1 MRQMLFSVTL
11 VLLFALAAAA
21 QSVDHAPLALSL
33 VNDARADEGLDPL
46 KIDATL
52 ADAAQVHADDML
64 ARDFYSHTGP
74 DGDDVQDRVIE
85 AGGSRWRIHAENIA
99 RCQNCEAADADQ
111 VRAFHSGWMQSPGH
125 RKNILRD
132 GLDDFGFGIA
142 SGDGVIHA
150 VQVFGGPG
158 TAPGRET
165 GNAADPASPEAVR
178 DAAMEALKALED
190 AGQPKLEMS
199 DDLNAAALNLAE
211 RAALTDGELS
221 LPSDPYSLLPD
232 NSEGWTQLAL
242 RAKVCGGCGAY
253 PVSSD
258 GAYFAER
265 LGPQSTGDF
274 SHVGFALVA
283 NGKGQKIAVAVYGVR

>member
-1 MRQMLFSVTL
+1 MRHMFFSVTL
-11 VLLFALAAAA
+11 VFLSALAAAA

-46 KIDATL
+46 EITAPLT
-52 ADAAQVHADDML
+52 DAAQAHADDML

-85 AGGSRWRIHAENIA
+85 AGGSRWRMHAENIA
-99 RCQNCEAADADQ
+99 RCQNCAAADADQ

-125 RKNILRD
+125 RKNILRG

-142 SGDGVIHA
+142 SGDGVIYA

-158 TAPGRET
+158 TAPTPET
-165 GNAADPASPEAVR
+165 GGAADPASPEAVR
-178 DAAMEALKALED
+178 AAAMKALKD
-190 AGQPKLEMS
+190 GQPQLEIS

-221 LPSDPYSLLPD
+221 LPSDPYSLLPK
-232 NSEGWTQLAL
+232 NSEGWTHLAL
-242 RAKVCGGCGAY
+242 RAQACGGCGTY

-258 GAYFAER
+258 GAYFAGR
-265 LGPQSTGDF
+265 LSPQGTGDF

-283 NGKGQKIAVAVYGVR
+283 DGKGRKIAVAVYGVR